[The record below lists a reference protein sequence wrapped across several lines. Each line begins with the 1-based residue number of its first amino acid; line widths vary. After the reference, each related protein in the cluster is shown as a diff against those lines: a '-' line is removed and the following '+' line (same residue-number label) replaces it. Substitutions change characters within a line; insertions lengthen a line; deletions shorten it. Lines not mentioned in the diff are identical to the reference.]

1 MRLLCRFLGFQRMV
15 AFVDLLLEDEEH
27 DQAKQCGTG
36 GDQQQVGIVGGSAG
50 CAGDGAACE
59 GVGAEQAADDAMP
72 MDGETFMARSFM
84 PTPRPDSS
92 FSMVP
97 STVETTGEYMRPQL
111 RRTHMRTGSAPRNR
125 SSRRMPHR
133 SSRGT

>member
-59 GVGAEQAADDAMP
+59 GVGAEQAADDGDA
-72 MDGETFMARSFM
+72 MDGETFMADRSCRRHGRI
-84 PTPRPDSS
+84 RP
-92 FSMVP
+92 FQWCP
-97 STVETTGEYMRPQL
+97 ARWRPPGST
-111 RRTHMRTGSAPRNR
+111 
-125 SSRRMPHR
+125 
-133 SSRGT
+133 

>member
-59 GVGAEQAADDAMP
+59 GVGAEQAADDGDA
-72 MDGETFMARSFM
+72 DGRGNVHGRSFM

-97 STVETTGEYMRPQL
+97 STVETTGEYMRPQP
-111 RRTHMRTGSAPRNR
+111 A
-125 SSRRMPHR
+125 
-133 SSRGT
+133 